1 MAAKSGLAGCGLSSC
16 FGGPCS
22 PADSDVPEDALAGEG
37 RSSAPVGRPHA
48 AQLLSPPPPPG
59 NPPMLGSLG
68 DFRALSGHTLAP
80 MLPHVVQPSLCLYA
94 TTQPLPRDTAEE
106 APVCRICWE
115 GGGRL
120 VSPCLCAGSMG
131 HVHKACLKKW
141 LTKRRASGIRH
152 SLRCEVCHGQL
163 HNLPPGLMLRSGA
176 TAAARVTARAAAAT
190 VIIGVGLP
198 VLAVA
203 ICAGVAAT
211 VAHDTTVYALDAA
224 NPGWW
229 QRRTQRRRLQQERA
243 LAAFLAYHQA
253 RQQQQIERVQQWRLR
268 LAQQQQQQQ
277 LEVQ

>member
-1 MAAKSGLAGCGLSSC
+1 MC
-16 FGGPCS
+16 
-22 PADSDVPEDALAGEG
+22 AL
-37 RSSAPVGRPHA
+37 VGRPQAARSPAALAAAAAGQPTHA
-48 AQLLSPPPPPG
+48 WLFGKTCECSAGLP
-59 NPPMLGSLG
+59 
-68 DFRALSGHTLAP
+68 LAP
-80 MLPHVVQPSLCLYA
+80 CCLTLCYPLHHHA
-94 TTQPLPRDTAEE
+94 TTQTLPRASAEEE

-115 GGGRL
+115 AGGRL

-163 HNLPPGLMLRSGA
+163 HNLPPGLLLRSGA

-211 VAHDTTVYALDAA
+211 VAHDTAVYALDAA

-229 QRRTQRRRLQQERA
+229 QRRTQRMRLQQERA
-243 LAAFLAYHQA
+243 LAAFQAYQQAHQ
-253 RQQQQIERVQQWRLR
+253 RQQVERVQQWRLR
-268 LAQQQQQQQ
+268 LAQQQEEQE
-277 LEVQ
+277 LEVQYALQLQQITDGQAA